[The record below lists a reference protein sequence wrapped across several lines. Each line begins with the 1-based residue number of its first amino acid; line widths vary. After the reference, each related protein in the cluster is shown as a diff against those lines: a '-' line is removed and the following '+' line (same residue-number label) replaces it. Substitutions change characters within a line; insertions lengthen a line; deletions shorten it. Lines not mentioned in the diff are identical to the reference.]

1 MDKKAGKLARIG
13 ALLLR
18 QGEAVDAARYASQS
32 IFLEP
37 SLPAYKLLASALAKQ
52 RRNTAAL
59 HAFEAARAISGG
71 DTDVAL
77 SVGHAAVLV
86 ALGRPA
92 AAAEILSKAAQLAG
106 GGPAAAALERLRRRL
121 MPSFRFAAL
130 QSEPRALAWRQALRA
145 AVSADGVSVLDARR
159 RRSPRCSRP
168 KRARRC
174 SASRPWARSR
184 RAHS

>member
-18 QGEAVDAARYASQS
+18 QGESVDAIRYASQS

-52 RRNTAAL
+52 KRNTAAL
-59 HAFEAARAISGG
+59 HAFEAARTISGG

-92 AAAEILSKAAQLAG
+92 AAAEILSKMDSGDVG
-106 GGPAAAALERLRRRL
+106 G
-121 MPSFRFAAL
+121 
-130 QSEPRALAWRQALRA
+130 RQEGLS
-145 AVSADGVSVLDARR
+145 AVYRSVPVFVPHLT
-159 RRSPRCSRP
+159 
-168 KRARRC
+168 KQ
-174 SASRPWARSR
+174 
-184 RAHS
+184 